1 MITIEDIIKL
11 IEREGIV
18 RIKGALSALGYVVH
32 KEFPEPVAPAD
43 TLSTGSLYVC
53 TPTGAPIVNHAI
65 TIETVVGIEPT
76 VLNDLDYYAS
86 LIGGSLILRTD
97 EEGKV
102 SVPLLKGTT
111 VRIYLEGSAL
121 YREIVVPDQDFNLL
135 DPEISTGPDAFS
147 SPIAA
152 PKLVIRG
159 DL

>member
-32 KEFPEPVAPAD
+32 KELPDPVAPAD
-43 TLSTGSLYVC
+43 SLSTGSLYVC
-53 TPTGAPIVNHAI
+53 TPTGEPIVNHII
-65 TIETVVGIEPT
+65 TVETVVSINPTTLNGI
-76 VLNDLDYYAS
+76 DYYAS

-102 SVPLLKGTT
+102 SVRLLKGTT

-121 YREIVVPDQDFNLL
+121 YREIIVPNEDFSLL
-135 DPEISTGPDAFS
+135 DPDISTGPDAFS